1 MSRKGPSTRSS
12 ASDEEAPVRAR
23 GPGRPRG
30 TREGEPLQD
39 QLLDAALTLFAQRGI
54 AQTPLSAIA
63 AEAGVTKA
71 MIHYH
76 FSTREKLL
84 DVLIEER
91 LIPLR
96 TSLIKSL
103 CGHVDPIDALTSFA
117 RSLVAHARICPWL
130 PGLWV
135 REVMSEGGL
144 LRVRMRAQ
152 LDAIGE
158 QRTVAHIEAWQRDGL
173 ISPALKPEL
182 VLMSVFGM
190 TMLPLTVLGG
200 APDAQSAEAVVQHAV
215 AMLRHGVREGAAAR
229 PREVA

>member
-1 MSRKGPSTRSS
+1 
-12 ASDEEAPVRAR
+12 V
-23 GPGRPRG
+23 
-30 TREGEPLQD
+30 
-39 QLLDAALTLFAQRGI
+39 LLDAALRLFAQQGI

-91 LIPLR
+91 LLPLR
-96 TSLIKSL
+96 SSLIKAL
-103 CGHVDPIDALTSFA
+103 CGHVDPVDALTAFA
-117 RSLVAHARICPWL
+117 RKLVAQSRACPWL

-144 LRVRMRAQ
+144 LRVRMRAR

-158 QRTVAHIEAWQRDGL
+158 QRTTAHIEAWQRDGL

-190 TMLPLTVLGG
+190 IMLPLTVLGG
-200 APDAQSAEAVVQHAV
+200 TPDPRATDAVVEHAI
-215 AMLRHGVREGAAAR
+215 ALLRHGVREGVSGAA
-229 PREVA
+229 

>member
-1 MSRKGPSTRSS
+1 ML
-12 ASDEEAPVRAR
+12 E
-23 GPGRPRG
+23 
-30 TREGEPLQD
+30 
-39 QLLDAALTLFAQRGI
+39 AALKLFARHGI

-84 DVLIEER
+84 DVLIQER
-91 LIPLR
+91 LLPLR
-96 TSLIKSL
+96 NALIQGL
-103 CGHVDPIDALTSFA
+103 AGHVDPIEALTAFA
-117 RSLVAHARICPWL
+117 RSLVAQARRYPWL
-130 PGLWV
+130 PGLWL

-144 LRVRMRAQ
+144 LRARMRAQ
-152 LDAIGE
+152 LDATGE
-158 QRTVAHIEAWQRDGL
+158 RRTTALIEAWQRDGL

-200 APDAQSAEAVVQHAV
+200 AADAQAANAVAEHAV
-215 AMLRHGVREGAAAR
+215 AMLRHGVREAAPGKRRQRA
-229 PREVA
+229 